1 MRLDNQQNEVQ
12 LEFESDI
19 GKLAKEVE
27 HKQLWRNIRKV
38 QDEIGIKYNRRR
50 KEGGK
55 SKTNG
60 HFGYMGNLE

>member
-50 KEGGK
+50 KEGG
-55 SKTNG
+55 SLRLCLVNQIR
-60 HFGYMGNLE
+60 